1 MIHLEN
7 ITKSFANGS
16 EQMLAL
22 KGVSLHIEAGEFIA
36 IVGQS
41 GSGKSTLMNI
51 IGCLDTLTSGS
62 YKLGGKDITH
72 FSPDELSELRLKKFG
87 FIFQRYNLISANN
100 ALENVALP
108 AIYAGSH
115 KDERTARALEL
126 LDMLGLKGKEY
137 QNPNKLSGGQQQRV
151 SIARALMNGG
161 EILLCDEPTGALDSA
176 SGEMVLKI
184 LKELNAKGHTI
195 IMVTHDKGIASH
207 ANRIIEIKD
216 GEIICDEKK
225 DAKLAKLEPPKLTYS
240 NNLSALKA
248 ELSESFAMSIGAI
261 KAHKLRSFLTMLG
274 IIIGITSVICVV
286 ALAKGSQESIIE
298 SINKMGTNT
307 IQINP
312 GRGPGDRNSAKVK
325 RFNVDDAKMLEELD
339 FIDYASPIMTTGAE
353 LIYANKS
360 STGLARA
367 GNEKI
372 LQISG
377 VELQSGRNFTKED
390 VLNSASVMIIDH
402 NTKKEFFQTLKDD
415 EVIGQNIIFAGHPF
429 SIIGIAK
436 KDEGP
441 FGDTTLSVYLPYTTV
456 TNRLTGDYNLR
467 QIIVSIKNNINS
479 QLAEQAISDILLARR
494 GARDFHMRNSDTIL
508 QTIKATTDTMGLL
521 ISGVAL
527 ISLLVGGIGVMN
539 IMLVSVIERTKEIGV
554 RMAIG
559 AKGKNIMLQFLI
571 EAVLLC
577 ALGGAVGVALAFAIG
592 WLINLSGIVSMIFSL
607 SSVLVAFGISSAI
620 GIIFG
625 YMPAKSASRLN
636 PIDALQR
643 E

>member
-100 ALENVALP
+100 ALDNVALP

-216 GEIICDEKK
+216 GQIICDEKK

-298 SINKMGTNT
+298 SINKIGTST
-307 IQINP
+307 IQINS

-377 VELQSGRNFTKED
+377 VELESGRNFTKED
-390 VLNSASVMIIDH
+390 VLNSASVMIIDQ
-402 NTKKEFFQTLKDD
+402 NTKKEFFQALKDD

-559 AKGKNIMLQFLI
+559 AKGQNIMLQFLI

>member
-100 ALENVALP
+100 ALDNVALP

-216 GEIICDEKK
+216 GQIICDEKK

-248 ELSESFAMSIGAI
+248 ELSESFATSIGAI

-377 VELQSGRNFTKED
+377 VELESGRNFTKED
-390 VLNSASVMIIDH
+390 VLNSASVMIIDQ
-402 NTKKEFFQTLKDD
+402 NTKKEFFSALKDD

-467 QIIVSIKNNINS
+467 QIIVSIKNNVNS

-494 GARDFHMRNSDTIL
+494 GARDFHMYNSDTIL

>member
-100 ALENVALP
+100 ALDNVALP

-216 GEIICDEKK
+216 GQIICDEKK

-248 ELSESFAMSIGAI
+248 ELSESFATSIGAI

-377 VELQSGRNFTKED
+377 VELESGRNFTKED
-390 VLNSASVMIIDH
+390 VLNSASVMIIDQ
-402 NTKKEFFQTLKDD
+402 NTKKEFFQALKDD

-467 QIIVSIKNNINS
+467 QIIVSIKNNVNS

-494 GARDFHMRNSDTIL
+494 GARDFHMYNSDTIL

>member
-216 GEIICDEKK
+216 GQIICDEKK
-225 DAKLAKLEPPKLTYS
+225 DAKLAKLKTPKLTYS

-248 ELSESFAMSIGAI
+248 ELSESLAMSIGAI

-325 RFNVDDAKMLEELD
+325 RFNIDDAKMLEELD

-377 VELQSGRNFTKED
+377 VELESGRNFTKED
-390 VLNSASVMIIDH
+390 VLNSASVMIIDQ
-402 NTKKEFFQTLKDD
+402 NTKKEFFQALKDD

>member
-216 GEIICDEKK
+216 GQIICDEKK

-325 RFNVDDAKMLEELD
+325 RFNVDDAKMLEKLD
-339 FIDYASPIMTTGAE
+339 FVDYASPIMRANAE

-377 VELQSGRNFTKED
+377 VELESGRNFTKED
-390 VLNSASVMIIDH
+390 VLNSASVMIIDQ
-402 NTKKEFFQTLKDD
+402 NTKKEFFQALKDD

-494 GARDFHMRNSDTIL
+494 GARDFHMYNSDTIL

>member
-216 GEIICDEKK
+216 GQIICDEKK
-225 DAKLAKLEPPKLTYS
+225 DAKLAKLKTPKLTYS

-248 ELSESFAMSIGAI
+248 ELSESLAMSIGAI

-325 RFNVDDAKMLEELD
+325 RFNVDDAKMLEKLD
-339 FIDYASPIMTTGAE
+339 FVDYASPIMRTSAE

-377 VELQSGRNFTKED
+377 VELESGRNFTKED
-390 VLNSASVMIIDH
+390 VLNSASVMIIDQ
-402 NTKKEFFQTLKDD
+402 NTKKEFFSALKDD

>member
-108 AIYAGSH
+108 AIYAGSQ

-216 GEIICDEKK
+216 GQIICDEKK

-248 ELSESFAMSIGAI
+248 ELSESLAMSIGAI

-325 RFNVDDAKMLEELD
+325 RFNVDDAKMLEKLD
-339 FIDYASPIMTTGAE
+339 FVDYASPIMRTSAE

-390 VLNSASVMIIDH
+390 VLNSASVMIIDQ
-402 NTKKEFFQTLKDD
+402 NTKKEFFQALKDD

-592 WLINLSGIVSMIFSL
+592 WLIDFFGIVSMIFSL

>member
-216 GEIICDEKK
+216 GQIISDEKK
-225 DAKLAKLEPPKLTYS
+225 DAKLAKLKTPKFTYS

-248 ELSESFAMSIGAI
+248 ELSESLAMSIGAI

-325 RFNVDDAKMLEELD
+325 RFNVDDAKMLEKLD
-339 FIDYASPIMTTGAE
+339 FVDYASPIMRANAE

-377 VELQSGRNFTKED
+377 VELESGRNFTKED

-402 NTKKEFFQTLKDD
+402 NTKKEFFSALKDD

>member
-22 KGVSLHIEAGEFIA
+22 KGVSLHIEAGAFIA
-36 IVGQS
+36 IVGHS

-100 ALENVALP
+100 ALDNVALP

-216 GEIICDEKK
+216 GQIICDEKK
-225 DAKLAKLEPPKLTYS
+225 DAKLAKLKTPKLTYS

-248 ELSESFAMSIGAI
+248 ELSESLAMSIGAI

-298 SINKMGTNT
+298 SINKIGTST
-307 IQINP
+307 IQINS

-377 VELQSGRNFTKED
+377 VELESGRNFTKED
-390 VLNSASVMIIDH
+390 VLNSASVMIIDQ
-402 NTKKEFFQTLKDD
+402 NTKKEFFQALKDD

>member
-216 GEIICDEKK
+216 GQIISDEKK
-225 DAKLAKLEPPKLTYS
+225 DAKLAKLKTPKFTYS

-248 ELSESFAMSIGAI
+248 ELSESLAMSIGAI

-325 RFNVDDAKMLEELD
+325 RFNVDDAKMLEKLD
-339 FIDYASPIMTTGAE
+339 FVDYASPIMRANAE

-377 VELQSGRNFTKED
+377 VELESGRNFTKED
-390 VLNSASVMIIDH
+390 VLNSASVMIIDQ
-402 NTKKEFFQTLKDD
+402 NTKKEFFQALKDD

>member
-87 FIFQRYNLISANN
+87 FIFQRYNLISENN

-216 GEIICDEKK
+216 GQIICDEKK
-225 DAKLAKLEPPKLTYS
+225 DAKLAKLKPPKLTYS

-248 ELSESFAMSIGAI
+248 ELSESLAMSIGAI

-298 SINKMGTNT
+298 SINKIGTST
-307 IQINP
+307 IQINS

-325 RFNVDDAKMLEELD
+325 RFNVDDAKMLEKLD
-339 FIDYASPIMTTGAE
+339 FVDYASPIMRTSAE

-377 VELQSGRNFTKED
+377 VELESGRNFTKED
-390 VLNSASVMIIDH
+390 VLNSASVMIIDQ
-402 NTKKEFFQTLKDD
+402 NTKKEFFQALKDD

>member
-100 ALENVALP
+100 ALDNVALP

-216 GEIICDEKK
+216 GQIICDEKK
-225 DAKLAKLEPPKLTYS
+225 DAKLAKLKTPKLTYS

-377 VELQSGRNFTKED
+377 VELESGRNFTKED
-390 VLNSASVMIIDH
+390 VLNSASVMIIDQ
-402 NTKKEFFQTLKDD
+402 NTKKEFFQALKDD

-467 QIIVSIKNNINS
+467 QIIVSIKNNVNS

-494 GARDFHMRNSDTIL
+494 GARDFHMYNSDTIL

-571 EAVLLC
+571 EAVILC
-577 ALGGAVGVALAFAIG
+577 AFGGAVGVALAFAIG

>member
-108 AIYAGSH
+108 AIYAGSQ

-216 GEIICDEKK
+216 GQIICDEKK
-225 DAKLAKLEPPKLTYS
+225 DAKLAKLNPPKLTYS

-248 ELSESFAMSIGAI
+248 ELSESLAMSIGAI

-298 SINKMGTNT
+298 SINKMGTST

-377 VELQSGRNFTKED
+377 VELESGRNFTKED
-390 VLNSASVMIIDH
+390 VLNSASVMIIDQ
-402 NTKKEFFQTLKDD
+402 NTKKEFFQALKDD
-415 EVIGQNIIFAGHPF
+415 DVIGQNIIFAGHPF

-494 GARDFHMRNSDTIL
+494 GARDFHMYNSDTIL

>member
-216 GEIICDEKK
+216 GQIICDEKK
-225 DAKLAKLEPPKLTYS
+225 DAKLAKLKTPKLTYS

-248 ELSESFAMSIGAI
+248 ELSESLAMSIGAI

-325 RFNVDDAKMLEELD
+325 RFNVDDAKMLEKLD
-339 FIDYASPIMTTGAE
+339 FVDYASPIMATSAE

-360 STGLARA
+360 STGIARA

-377 VELQSGRNFTKED
+377 VELESGRNFTKED
-390 VLNSASVMIIDH
+390 VLNSASVMIIDQ
-402 NTKKEFFQTLKDD
+402 NTKKEFFSSLKDD
-415 EVIGQNIIFAGHPF
+415 DVIGQNIIFAGHPF

-559 AKGKNIMLQFLI
+559 AKRKNIMLQFLI

>member
-216 GEIICDEKK
+216 GQIICDEKK

-248 ELSESFAMSIGAI
+248 ELSESLAMSIGAI

-298 SINKMGTNT
+298 SINKMGTST
-307 IQINP
+307 IQINS

-377 VELQSGRNFTKED
+377 VELESGRNFTKED
-390 VLNSASVMIIDH
+390 VLNSASVMIIDQ
-402 NTKKEFFQTLKDD
+402 NTKKEFFSSLKDD

-441 FGDTTLSVYLPYTTV
+441 FGDTTLSVYMPYTTV

-467 QIIVSIKNNINS
+467 QIIVSIKNNVNS

>member
-195 IMVTHDKGIASH
+195 IMVTHDKSIASH

-216 GEIICDEKK
+216 GQIICDEKK
-225 DAKLAKLEPPKLTYS
+225 DAKLAKLKTPKLTYS

-248 ELSESFAMSIGAI
+248 ELSESLAMSIGAI

-325 RFNVDDAKMLEELD
+325 RFNVDDAKMLEKLD
-339 FIDYASPIMTTGAE
+339 FVDYASPIMRASAE

-377 VELQSGRNFTKED
+377 VELESGRNFTKED
-390 VLNSASVMIIDH
+390 VLNSASVMIIDQ
-402 NTKKEFFQTLKDD
+402 NTKKEFFQALKDD

>member
-161 EILLCDEPTGALDSA
+161 EILLCDEPTGALDST

-216 GEIICDEKK
+216 GQIICDEKK

-248 ELSESFAMSIGAI
+248 ELSESLAMSIGAI

-325 RFNVDDAKMLEELD
+325 RFNVDDAKMLEKLD
-339 FIDYASPIMTTGAE
+339 FVDYASPIMRTSAE

-360 STGLARA
+360 STGIARA

-390 VLNSASVMIIDH
+390 VLNSASVMIIDQ
-402 NTKKEFFQTLKDD
+402 NTKKEFFQALKDD
-415 EVIGQNIIFAGHPF
+415 EVIGKNIIFAGHPF

>member
-216 GEIICDEKK
+216 GQIICDEKK

-248 ELSESFAMSIGAI
+248 ELSESLAMSIGAI

-298 SINKMGTNT
+298 SINKIGTST
-307 IQINP
+307 IQINS

-377 VELQSGRNFTKED
+377 VELESGRNFTKED
-390 VLNSASVMIIDH
+390 VLNSASVMIIDQ
-402 NTKKEFFQTLKDD
+402 NTKKEFFSALKDD

>member
-100 ALENVALP
+100 ALDNVALP

-216 GEIICDEKK
+216 GQIICDEKK
-225 DAKLAKLEPPKLTYS
+225 DAKLAKLKPPKLTYS

-248 ELSESFAMSIGAI
+248 ELSESLAMSIGAI

-325 RFNVDDAKMLEELD
+325 RFNVDDAKMLEKLD
-339 FIDYASPIMTTGAE
+339 FVDYASPIMRTSAE

-377 VELQSGRNFTKED
+377 VELESGRNFTKED
-390 VLNSASVMIIDH
+390 VLNSASVMIIDQ
-402 NTKKEFFQTLKDD
+402 NTKKEFFQALKDD

>member
-216 GEIICDEKK
+216 GQIICDEKK
-225 DAKLAKLEPPKLTYS
+225 DAKLAKLKTPKLTYS

-248 ELSESFAMSIGAI
+248 ELSESLAMSIGAI

-325 RFNVDDAKMLEELD
+325 RFNVDDAKMLEKLD
-339 FIDYASPIMTTGAE
+339 FVDYASPIMRASAE

-360 STGLARA
+360 STGIARA

-377 VELQSGRNFTKED
+377 VELESGRNFTKED
-390 VLNSASVMIIDH
+390 VLNSASVMIIDQ
-402 NTKKEFFQTLKDD
+402 NTKKEFFQALKDD

-467 QIIVSIKNNINS
+467 QIIVSIKNNVNS

>member
-100 ALENVALP
+100 ALDNVALP

-216 GEIICDEKK
+216 GQIICDEKK

-298 SINKMGTNT
+298 SISKMGTNT

-390 VLNSASVMIIDH
+390 VLNSASVMIIDQ
-402 NTKKEFFQTLKDD
+402 NTKKEFFQALKDD

-494 GARDFHMRNSDTIL
+494 GARDFHMYNSDTIL

-577 ALGGAVGVALAFAIG
+577 ALGGAVGVALAFTIG

>member
-100 ALENVALP
+100 ALDNVALP

-216 GEIICDEKK
+216 GQIICDEKK
-225 DAKLAKLEPPKLTYS
+225 DAKLAKLKTPKLTYS

-248 ELSESFAMSIGAI
+248 ELSESLAMSIGAI

-390 VLNSASVMIIDH
+390 VLNSASVMIIDQ
-402 NTKKEFFQTLKDD
+402 NTKKEFFSALKDD

-467 QIIVSIKNNINS
+467 QIIVSIKNNVNS

-592 WLINLSGIVSMIFSL
+592 WLINFSGIVSMIFSL

>member
-216 GEIICDEKK
+216 GQIICDEKK
-225 DAKLAKLEPPKLTYS
+225 DAKLAKLKTPKLTYS

-325 RFNVDDAKMLEELD
+325 RFNVDDAKMLEKLD
-339 FIDYASPIMTTGAE
+339 FVDYASPIMRANAE

-360 STGLARA
+360 STGIARA

-377 VELQSGRNFTKED
+377 VELESGRNFTKED
-390 VLNSASVMIIDH
+390 VLNSASVMIIDQ
-402 NTKKEFFQTLKDD
+402 NTKKEFFQALKDD

>member
-100 ALENVALP
+100 ALDNVALP

-216 GEIICDEKK
+216 GQIICDEKK
-225 DAKLAKLEPPKLTYS
+225 DAKLAKLKTPKLTYS

-248 ELSESFAMSIGAI
+248 ELSESLAMSIGAI

-298 SINKMGTNT
+298 SINKIGTST
-307 IQINP
+307 IQINS

-325 RFNVDDAKMLEELD
+325 RFNVDDAKMLEKLD
-339 FIDYASPIMTTGAE
+339 FVDYASPIMRANAE

-377 VELQSGRNFTKED
+377 VELESGRNFTKED
-390 VLNSASVMIIDH
+390 VLNSASVMIIDQ
-402 NTKKEFFQTLKDD
+402 NTKKEFFQALKDD

-592 WLINLSGIVSMIFSL
+592 WLINFSGIVSMIFSL

>member
-72 FSPDELSELRLKKFG
+72 FIPDELSELRLKKFG

-100 ALENVALP
+100 ALDNVALP

-216 GEIICDEKK
+216 GQIISDEKK
-225 DAKLAKLEPPKLTYS
+225 DAKLAKLNTPKLTYS

-298 SINKMGTNT
+298 SINKIGTST
-307 IQINP
+307 IQINS

-339 FIDYASPIMTTGAE
+339 FIDYASPIMATSAE

-390 VLNSASVMIIDH
+390 VLNSASVMIIDQ
-402 NTKKEFFQTLKDD
+402 NTKKEFFSALTDD

-429 SIIGIAK
+429 VIIGIAK

-467 QIIVSIKNNINS
+467 QIIVSIKNNVNS

-494 GARDFHMRNSDTIL
+494 GARDFHMYNSDTIL

-559 AKGKNIMLQFLI
+559 AKGQNIMLQFLI
-571 EAVLLC
+571 EAVILC
-577 ALGGAVGVALAFAIG
+577 ALGGAVGVALAFTIG

>member
-216 GEIICDEKK
+216 GQIICDEKK

-298 SINKMGTNT
+298 SINKIGTST
-307 IQINP
+307 IQINS

-377 VELQSGRNFTKED
+377 VELESGRNFTKED
-390 VLNSASVMIIDH
+390 VLNSASVMIIDQ
-402 NTKKEFFQTLKDD
+402 NTKKEFFQALKDD
-415 EVIGQNIIFAGHPF
+415 DVIGQNIIFAGHPF

-467 QIIVSIKNNINS
+467 QIIVSIKNNVNS

-494 GARDFHMRNSDTIL
+494 GARDFHMYNSDTIL

-559 AKGKNIMLQFLI
+559 AKGKNIMLQFRI

>member
-216 GEIICDEKK
+216 GQIICDEKK

-248 ELSESFAMSIGAI
+248 ELSESLAMSIGAI

-377 VELQSGRNFTKED
+377 VELESGRNFTKED
-390 VLNSASVMIIDH
+390 VLNSASVMIIDQ
-402 NTKKEFFQTLKDD
+402 NTKKEFFQALKDD

>member
-100 ALENVALP
+100 ALDNVALP

-216 GEIICDEKK
+216 GQIICDEKK

-298 SINKMGTNT
+298 SINKIGTST
-307 IQINP
+307 IQINS

-377 VELQSGRNFTKED
+377 VELESGRNFTKED
-390 VLNSASVMIIDH
+390 VLNSASVMIIDQ
-402 NTKKEFFQTLKDD
+402 NTKKEFFQALKDD

-467 QIIVSIKNNINS
+467 QIIVSIKNNVNS

-494 GARDFHMRNSDTIL
+494 GARDFHMYNSDTIL

>member
-62 YKLGGKDITH
+62 YKLDGKDITH

-100 ALENVALP
+100 ALDNVALP

-216 GEIICDEKK
+216 GQIISDEKK
-225 DAKLAKLEPPKLTYS
+225 DAKLAKLNTPKLTYS

-298 SINKMGTNT
+298 SINKIGTST
-307 IQINP
+307 IQINS

-339 FIDYASPIMTTGAE
+339 FIDYASPIMATSAE

-390 VLNSASVMIIDH
+390 VLNSASVMIIDQ
-402 NTKKEFFQTLKDD
+402 NTKKEFFSALTDD

-429 SIIGIAK
+429 VIIGIAK

-467 QIIVSIKNNINS
+467 QIIVSIKNNVNS

-494 GARDFHMRNSDTIL
+494 GARDFHMYNSDTIL

-559 AKGKNIMLQFLI
+559 AKGQNIMLQFLI

-577 ALGGAVGVALAFAIG
+577 ALGGAVGVALAFIIG
-592 WLINLSGIVSMIFSL
+592 WLINLTGIVSMIFSL

>member
-100 ALENVALP
+100 ALDNVALP

-216 GEIICDEKK
+216 GQIICDEKK
-225 DAKLAKLEPPKLTYS
+225 DAKLAKLKTPKLTYS

-248 ELSESFAMSIGAI
+248 ELSESLAMSIGAI

-377 VELQSGRNFTKED
+377 VELESGRNFTKED
-390 VLNSASVMIIDH
+390 VLNSASVMIIDQ
-402 NTKKEFFQTLKDD
+402 NTKKEFFQALKDD

-571 EAVLLC
+571 EAVLLG

>member
-216 GEIICDEKK
+216 GQIICDEKK
-225 DAKLAKLEPPKLTYS
+225 DAKLAKLKTPKLTYS

-298 SINKMGTNT
+298 SINKIGTST
-307 IQINP
+307 IQINS

-377 VELQSGRNFTKED
+377 VELESGRNFTKED
-390 VLNSASVMIIDH
+390 VLNSASVMIIDQ
-402 NTKKEFFQTLKDD
+402 NTKKEFFQALKDD

>member
-115 KDERTARALEL
+115 KDERTARALER

-216 GEIICDEKK
+216 GQIICDEKK
-225 DAKLAKLEPPKLTYS
+225 DAKLAKLKTPKLTYS
-240 NNLSALKA
+240 SNLSALKA

-298 SINKMGTNT
+298 SINKIGTST
-307 IQINP
+307 IQINS

-377 VELQSGRNFTKED
+377 VELESGRNFTKED
-390 VLNSASVMIIDH
+390 VLNSASVMIIDQ
-402 NTKKEFFQTLKDD
+402 NTKKEFFSALKDD

-467 QIIVSIKNNINS
+467 QIIVSIKNNVNS

>member
-216 GEIICDEKK
+216 GQIICDEKK
-225 DAKLAKLEPPKLTYS
+225 DAKLAKLKTPKLTYS

-248 ELSESFAMSIGAI
+248 ELSESLAMSIGAI

-298 SINKMGTNT
+298 SINKIGTST
-307 IQINP
+307 IQINS
-312 GRGPGDRNSAKVK
+312 GRGPGDRHSAKVK
-325 RFNVDDAKMLEELD
+325 RFNVDDAKMLEKLD
-339 FIDYASPIMTTGAE
+339 FIDYASPIMATSAE

-377 VELQSGRNFTKED
+377 VELESGRNFTKED
-390 VLNSASVMIIDH
+390 VLNSASVMIIDQ
-402 NTKKEFFQTLKDD
+402 NTKKEFFQALKDD

>member
-216 GEIICDEKK
+216 GQIISDEKK
-225 DAKLAKLEPPKLTYS
+225 DAKLAKLKTPKLTYS

-248 ELSESFAMSIGAI
+248 ELSESLAMSIGAI

-298 SINKMGTNT
+298 SINKIGTST

-325 RFNVDDAKMLEELD
+325 RFNVDDAKMLEKLD
-339 FIDYASPIMTTGAE
+339 FVDYASPIMRTSAE

-377 VELQSGRNFTKED
+377 VELESGRNFTKED
-390 VLNSASVMIIDH
+390 VLNSASVMIIDQ
-402 NTKKEFFQTLKDD
+402 NTKKEFFQALKDD

>member
-108 AIYAGSH
+108 AIYAGSQ

-216 GEIICDEKK
+216 GQIICDEKK

-248 ELSESFAMSIGAI
+248 ELSESLAMSIGAI

-298 SINKMGTNT
+298 SINKIGTST
-307 IQINP
+307 IQINS
-312 GRGPGDRNSAKVK
+312 GRGPGDRHSAKVK
-325 RFNVDDAKMLEELD
+325 RFNVDDAKMLEKLD
-339 FIDYASPIMTTGAE
+339 FIDYASPIMATSAE

-377 VELQSGRNFTKED
+377 VELESGRNFTKED
-390 VLNSASVMIIDH
+390 VLNSASVMIIDQ
-402 NTKKEFFQTLKDD
+402 NTKKEFFQALKDD

>member
-108 AIYAGSH
+108 AIYAGSQ

-216 GEIICDEKK
+216 GQIICDEKK

-248 ELSESFAMSIGAI
+248 ELSESLAMSIGAI

-339 FIDYASPIMTTGAE
+339 FVDYASPIMRANAE

-360 STGLARA
+360 STGIARA

-377 VELQSGRNFTKED
+377 VELESGRNFTKED
-390 VLNSASVMIIDH
+390 VLNSASVMIIDQ
-402 NTKKEFFQTLKDD
+402 NTKKEFFQALKDD

>member
-100 ALENVALP
+100 ALDNVALP

-216 GEIICDEKK
+216 GQIICDEKK
-225 DAKLAKLEPPKLTYS
+225 DAKLAKLKTPKLTYS

-248 ELSESFAMSIGAI
+248 ELSESLAMSIGAI

-325 RFNVDDAKMLEELD
+325 RFNVDDAKMLEKLD
-339 FIDYASPIMTTGAE
+339 FVDYASPIMRTSAE

-377 VELQSGRNFTKED
+377 VELESGRNFTKED
-390 VLNSASVMIIDH
+390 VLNSASVMIIDQ
-402 NTKKEFFQTLKDD
+402 NTKKEFFQALKDD
-415 EVIGQNIIFAGHPF
+415 DVIGQNIIFAGHPF

>member
-100 ALENVALP
+100 ALDNVALP

-216 GEIICDEKK
+216 GQIICDEKK
-225 DAKLAKLEPPKLTYS
+225 DAKLAKLKPPKLTYS

-298 SINKMGTNT
+298 SINKIGTST
-307 IQINP
+307 IQINS

-390 VLNSASVMIIDH
+390 VLNSASVMIIDQ
-402 NTKKEFFQTLKDD
+402 NTKKEFFQALKDD

-467 QIIVSIKNNINS
+467 QIIVSIKNNVNS

-494 GARDFHMRNSDTIL
+494 GARDFHMYNSDTIL

-559 AKGKNIMLQFLI
+559 AKGQNIMLQFLI

>member
-62 YKLGGKDITH
+62 YKLDGKDITH

-100 ALENVALP
+100 VLDNVALP

-216 GEIICDEKK
+216 GQIICDEKK
-225 DAKLAKLEPPKLTYS
+225 DAKLAKLKTPKLTYS

-286 ALAKGSQESIIE
+286 ALTKGSQESIIE
-298 SINKMGTNT
+298 SINKMGTST

-339 FIDYASPIMTTGAE
+339 FIDYASPIMTTSAE

-377 VELQSGRNFTKED
+377 VDLQSGRNFTKED
-390 VLNSASVMIIDH
+390 VLNSASVMIIDQ
-402 NTKKEFFQTLKDD
+402 NTKKEFFSALKDD

-429 SIIGIAK
+429 IIIGIAK

-441 FGDTTLSVYLPYTTV
+441 FGDTALSVYLPYTTV

-467 QIIVSIKNNINS
+467 QIIVSIKNNVNS

-494 GARDFHMRNSDTIL
+494 GARDFHMYNSDTMM
-508 QTIKATTDTMGLL
+508 QTIKATTDAMSLL

-559 AKGKNIMLQFLI
+559 AKGQNIMLQFII

-577 ALGGAVGVALAFAIG
+577 ALGGAVGVALAFVIG